1 MLYCLMSLWSVM
13 DLNVRYKINGKGGL
27 YEKNEFAEI
36 CIRQ

>member
-13 DLNVRYKINGKGGL
+13 DSSVRYKINGKGGL
-27 YEKNEFAEI
+27 YEKIKFAEI